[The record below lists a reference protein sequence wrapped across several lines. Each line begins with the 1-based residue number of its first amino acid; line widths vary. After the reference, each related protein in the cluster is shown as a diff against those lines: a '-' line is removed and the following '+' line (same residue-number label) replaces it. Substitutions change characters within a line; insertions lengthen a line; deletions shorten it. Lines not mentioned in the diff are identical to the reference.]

1 VTVVAEPAQTPKR
14 IVRTY
19 LVLVGIYTLSASLIW
34 GVNTLFL
41 LDAGLDIA
49 QVFIANA
56 AFTAGMVVF
65 EIPTGVVADTV
76 GRRMSFMLSIATLC
90 AATLLYVLAGIREE
104 GVLVFSAVSVLL
116 GLGYTFFSGAAE
128 AWLVDALHAAGH
140 DEPLDHVFSLSQRV
154 TAAAMLVGTLSGGF
168 LAMVDLAVPFV
179 ARAVLLVPVF
189 AIATALMHDSGFV
202 KRPLTRHTLL
212 GELRS
217 VATTSVRYGL
227 GHRGL
232 RLLLIVPLIQYGFF
246 SWGWYAWQPYF
257 LELLDTDAVWVAG
270 AVSACLS
277 LATIVGNTVV
287 SRLTRLC
294 SFRTTLM
301 LVAAGVQT
309 VTAVAVGLAPS
320 FAFALA
326 ALSLYAVAAG
336 VFAPV
341 KQAYLHESIPGERRA
356 TLVSFDSLVG
366 NVGSVGG
373 QLGLGQISRSRGI
386 DDGFVLGGG
395 MTVLALPV
403 LWALRRRGE
412 VADRMGA
419 CPPAPA
425 AGQGLPATA
434 TVNTTPHT

>member
-1 VTVVAEPAQTPKR
+1 MVDESPRTPKR
-14 IVRTY
+14 IIGTY

-41 LDAGLDIA
+41 LEAGLDIA
-49 QVFIANA
+49 EVFVANA

-76 GRRMSFMLSIATLC
+76 GRRASFLLSIATLC
-90 AATLLYVLAGIREE
+90 AATVLYVLAGIREE
-104 GVLVFSAVSVLL
+104 GVLIFSAVSVLL

-128 AWLVDALHAAGH
+128 AWLVDALHAAGY
-140 DEPLDHVFSLSQRV
+140 DEPLDRVFSASQRV

-168 LAMVDLAVPFV
+168 LGMVDLAVPFV
-179 ARAVLLVPVF
+179 ARALLLLPMF
-189 AIATALMHDSGFV
+189 LIAAALMHDSGFQ
-202 KRPLTRHTLL
+202 KRPLTRHTLI

-217 VATTSVRYGL
+217 VATSSVRYGW

-232 RLLLIVPLIQYGFF
+232 RLLLVVPLIQSGFF
-246 SWGWYAWQPYF
+246 AWGWYAWQPYF
-257 LELLDTDAVWVAG
+257 LELLDSDAVWIAG

-287 SRLTRLC
+287 SRITRLC
-294 SFRTTLM
+294 SFRTTVM
-301 LVAAGVQT
+301 LAAAGVQT
-309 VTAVAVGLAPS
+309 ITAVAVGLAPT
-320 FAFALA
+320 FVAALA
-326 ALSLYAVAAG
+326 ALSVYSLASG

-341 KQAYLHESIPGERRA
+341 KQAYLHESIPAERRA

-366 NVGSVGG
+366 NIGSVGG
-373 QLGLGQISRSRGI
+373 QLGLGQISKSRGI

-395 MTVLALPV
+395 MTVLALPL
-403 LWALRRRGE
+403 LWALRRRRE
-412 VADRMGA
+412 VADHMGP
-419 CPPAPA
+419 CPPRTA

-434 TVNTTPHT
+434 ATEATSST